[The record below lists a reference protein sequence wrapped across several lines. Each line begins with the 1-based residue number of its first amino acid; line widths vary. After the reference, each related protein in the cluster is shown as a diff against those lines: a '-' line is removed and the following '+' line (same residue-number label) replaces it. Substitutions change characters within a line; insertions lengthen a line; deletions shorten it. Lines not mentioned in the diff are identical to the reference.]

1 MQSNFSRLM
10 KFVKPYWFKM
20 AQAILLMLVSLAI
33 GIALPWVGAQLVGGI
48 LPDGLVA
55 LKQGDTA
62 EVLRLKIK
70 LTHWIGLMI
79 AIHLLS
85 HAISYSRDMTLTVV
99 AQRVLFDIRT
109 QMFRH
114 LQRLS
119 LRYYETHQTG
129 RIMARVMSDVDALNQ
144 LVGGGLAN
152 LIMSVAQVIALMF
165 FLFYINTVLAIVT
178 VIVVPI
184 YIGNFLLLRRRIRNV
199 GILSRQKNS
208 QIFGSLYER
217 LGGIRVVKSFGRE
230 QSETRRFVQD
240 MRENFG
246 LGIRMTKL
254 NVTLWLIASLLGT
267 AASLF
272 ILWYGGML
280 VLSGGM
286 DLPKLLAFN
295 SYAAMLFGPILTLVT
310 INANIQAALAAVDR
324 IFELLDT
331 QPEVID
337 KPKAIIFDPAR
348 VRGEVA
354 FRNVWFSYEPG
365 EPVLKDISFTS
376 PAGSVTALV
385 GPSGGGKSTVVSL
398 IPRFYDPERG
408 SILLDGHDLKDI
420 KLSSLR
426 RQIGMVLQDTYLFS
440 GTLRENIMY
449 GAPEASEDD
458 LLEAAIAANCHDFIM
473 EMPHKYDTEIGE
485 RGTRLSGGQ
494 RQRIAIARA
503 ILRNPKVLILDEAT
517 SALDTESERLIQE
530 ALDNLMQNRTTFAI
544 AHRLSTVLNADQIL
558 VIEDGLV
565 SQAGKHE
572 ELLEEGGTYKRLYE
586 MQFSK
591 ALEGQVL
598 T

>member
-1 MQSNFSRLM
+1 MN
-10 KFVKPYWFKM
+10 
-20 AQAILLMLVSLAI
+20 
-33 GIALPWVGAQLVGGI
+33 
-48 LPDGLVA
+48 
-55 LKQGDTA
+55 
-62 EVLRLKIK
+62 
-70 LTHWIGLMI
+70 
-79 AIHLLS
+79 
-85 HAISYSRDMTLTVV
+85 
-99 AQRVLFDIRT
+99 
-109 QMFRH
+109 
-114 LQRLS
+114 
-119 LRYYETHQTG
+119 
-129 RIMARVMSDVDALNQ
+129 
-144 LVGGGLAN
+144 
-152 LIMSVAQVIALMF
+152 
-165 FLFYINTVLAIVT
+165 
-178 VIVVPI
+178 
-184 YIGNFLLLRRRIRNV
+184 
-199 GILSRQKNS
+199 
-208 QIFGSLYER
+208 
-217 LGGIRVVKSFGRE
+217 
-230 QSETRRFVQD
+230 
-240 MRENFG
+240 
-246 LGIRMTKL
+246 
-254 NVTLWLIASLLGT
+254 
-267 AASLF
+267 
-272 ILWYGGML
+272 
-280 VLSGGM
+280 
-286 DLPKLLAFN
+286 LPKLLAFN
-295 SYAAMLFGPILTLVT
+295 SYAGMLFGPILTLVT

-348 VRGEVA
+348 VRGEIA

-376 PAGSVTALV
+376 PAGTVTALV

-408 SILLDGHDLKDI
+408 AILLDGHDLKDI

-449 GAPEASEDD
+449 GAPEASEDE

-544 AHRLSTVLNADQIL
+544 AHRLSTILNADQIL

-565 SQAGKHE
+565 GQAGRHE

-591 ALEGQVL
+591 ALEGQTPV
-598 T
+598 